1 MEYIEPFFGYIALI
15 TSLIGLLPQIYKSY
29 ITKST
34 DDISM
39 IMLVNYVICSL
50 AWIIHGF
57 MNGANFVVWSN
68 IAGLIISIISVAQ
81 KLYYDAQ
88 KS

>member
-1 MEYIEPFFGYIALI
+1 MNLEEFFGFVALI

-39 IMLVNYVICSL
+39 LMLINYFICSIS
-50 AWIIHGF
+50 WIAYGLF
-57 MNGANFVVWSN
+57 QASVFVIASN
-68 IAGLIISIISVAQ
+68 IAGLIISVISILQ
-81 KLYYDAQ
+81 KRYYDA
-88 KS
+88 KNA